1 MLLTMLCCCCCCC
14 CRCRVE
20 NGKLFEEVYLDKAI
34 AEEREWRSLTDID
47 LHMGI
52 ARDDQTQLVLATRG

>member
-1 MLLTMLCCCCCCC
+1 L
-14 CRCRVE
+14 RRVE

>member
-1 MLLTMLCCCCCCC
+1 
-14 CRCRVE
+14 V
-20 NGKLFEEVYLDKAI
+20 FLDKAI